1 MTYYSEFESP
11 IGTLFLCSNG
21 TALTGLHFSRTPDT
35 PAREGWIFKA
45 DLPLLCEAQSQLRAY
60 FEGNLTRF
68 DLPLLPEGTP
78 FRLRVWEQLRE
89 IPYGQTISYRQL
101 AESIGNPNASRAVG
115 AANGSNPLAIVV
127 PCHRVIGANGLLVG
141 YGGGLP
147 IKQRLLELEA
157 RVRFRL
163 GPRLAPVAQI
173 ESA

>member
-11 IGTLFLCSNG
+11 IGKLFLCSNG
-21 TALTGLHFSRTPDT
+21 DALTGLHFSKSPGA
-35 PAREGWIFKA
+35 PAAAGWTFKA
-45 DLPLLCEAQSQLRAY
+45 DQPLLREAQTQLRAY

-78 FRLRVWEQLRE
+78 FQLRVWKQLRE

-101 AESIGNPNASRAVG
+101 AGSVGNPNASRAVG

-147 IKQRLLELEA
+147 IKRRLLELEA
-157 RVRFRL
+157 RVQFRL
-163 GPRLAPVAQI
+163 EPRIAQI
-173 ESA
+173 ESV